1 MNNGSAYV
9 NVMEPKPSAAV
20 VVSAVPPYG
29 HVIVNAKWRGSTL
42 LQHFK
47 GNVKTV
53 FEEELGVVD
62 LHLSNKSCI
71 LYVSESDLVAGNDY
85 KRKIVRFRN
94 ANSNFHGI
102 VLVEKT
108 HLSEQYFSALQKFV
122 VLELGLTLLHVP
134 GPGEAAQL
142 IAQMVHGESKENPFR
157 RKSTARLLDPVVLNL
172 VQQIPGVGK
181 VKAMALLQ
189 RFSSIHKISNVSVEE
204 LEPIVGQATAQ
215 HIWAFFHDIL
225 P

>member
-1 MNNGSAYV
+1 ML
-9 NVMEPKPSAAV
+9 
-20 VVSAVPPYG
+20 
-29 HVIVNAKWRGSTL
+29 T
-42 LQHFK
+42 

-62 LHLSNKSCI
+62 LHLSNKSCV

-94 ANSNFHGI
+94 VIMLQANSNFHGI

-108 HLSEQYFSALQKFV
+108 RLTEQYFSGLQKFV

-157 RKSTARLLDPVVLNL
+157 RRSTARLLDPVVLNL

-189 RFSSIHKISNVSVEE
+189 HFSSIHKISNVSVEE
-204 LEPIVGQATAQ
+204 LETVVGQATAQ

>member
-1 MNNGSAYV
+1 
-9 NVMEPKPSAAV
+9 MEPKPSAAV
-20 VVSAVPPYG
+20 ISCVPPYG
-29 HVIVNAKWRGSTL
+29 HVLINAKWRGSTL
-42 LQHFK
+42 VQHFK

-53 FEEELGVVD
+53 FEEQLGVVD

-94 ANSNFHGI
+94 ANSNFCGI
-102 VLVEKT
+102 VVAEKT

-134 GPGEAAQL
+134 GPAEAAQL

-157 RKSTARLLDPVVLNL
+157 RRSTARLLDPVVVNL

-181 VKAMALLQ
+181 VKAMVLLQ
-189 RFSSIHKISNVSVEE
+189 HFSSIHKICNVSVEE
-204 LEPIVGQATAQ
+204 LERVVGQATAQ